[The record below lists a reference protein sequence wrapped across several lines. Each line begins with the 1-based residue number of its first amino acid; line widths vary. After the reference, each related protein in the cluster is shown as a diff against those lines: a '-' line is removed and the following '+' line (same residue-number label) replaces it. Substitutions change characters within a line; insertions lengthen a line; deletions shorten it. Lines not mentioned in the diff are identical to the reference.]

1 MDQEHLNLDTQ
12 RRAKEAEKDDLN
24 RIYVRGQSDENPMM
38 ELRGVEHL
46 RFVDVVLSYAAASS
60 GPRIVFVD
68 WEAVMDSE
76 SLAGFWQTMA
86 TSRPAELASCGAS
99 ARSKLN

>member
-1 MDQEHLNLDTQ
+1 MFKKQKSASRHGQAVALACMPGKKEKWFRAMFWTLLKDITSEDTNRKFKLMEHREQ
-12 RRAKEAEKDDLN
+12 
-24 RIYVRGQSDENPMM
+24 
-38 ELRGVEHL
+38 
-46 RFVDVVLSYAAASS
+46 

-76 SLAGFWQTMA
+76 SLAGFWQTLG